1 MTDRCYRS
9 LGLHRGAAESDVRQ
23 AYRKKALL
31 LHPDRNPSGEE
42 AFKALHDDYEEAL
55 ADVKRRGVYRG
66 GLPPF
71 SSSPSPDLSAPWGS
85 AATPAGAAHRFAR
98 GAGTAHPPP
107 SAPFFTEKELFG
119 DSIPGG
125 WRDAGARRS
134 APTRGGSKTDCR
146 SDSEGRTAE
155 MKGSSSASSREAAA
169 ADVRWRRAHGARVPV
184 SAYEASGS
192 LPSPQPPSS
201 TCFSFTSD
209 GAQTRASAAAA
220 AGASSS
226 TQAQWDSFL
235 SREHPWQSSSAEVSD
250 AHAKGEARDTGKFMS
265 ARGCGGYAAENR
277 GSASVGEAAESTA
290 DRVYREAVFLH
301 RRMTK
306 RPTKGGETTAERTRA
321 YGDSSTTSCA
331 KQGDCHQWS
340 ERREYSTKTRS
351 GSSVKGTGLEAEP
364 KEKKELQHPSPGVG
378 ATQQRKVG
386 DDDEAST
393 GFDKSSVANDAGAK
407 PWRSAATQSAVSWS
421 DNTRAGNVFS
431 AHRHSVPAWHSDEWL
446 KRDDAQQSK
455 ILDERRLMQNAYLRY
470 RYTPNPSDVAEMSDM
485 DVYLMASLVEEL
497 HHQMQATMT
506 ARLSTGPCS
515 CCASAPRARQHLYF
529 SCAHPSVC
537 EGCYALGVSK
547 CPLCGAARA
556 ARPSPAPQP
565 AALSSPATEPG
576 GSTSASSVS
585 TSTRASLVSAA
596 TLSPTK
602 MPRPGHAPCTLAAEE
617 AEVRP
622 ADNSQDTETTLS
634 SVSTIASLT
643 CKDALAASVSSRSS
657 DAAVPTT
664 AARASAH
671 DE

>member
-23 AYRKKALL
+23 AYRRKALL

-66 GLPPF
+66 GLPPS
-71 SSSPSPDLSAPWGS
+71 SSSPSSDASAPWD
-85 AATPAGAAHRFAR
+85 AAAPPAGAAYRFAR
-98 GAGTAHPPP
+98 GASTAHRPP

-125 WRDAGARRS
+125 WRDAGARRG

-146 SDSEGRTAE
+146 SDSEGRTEE
-155 MKGSSSASSREAAA
+155 MKCSGSAGSREAAA

-209 GAQTRASAAAA
+209 GAQPRASAAAA

-226 TQAQWDSFL
+226 TKAQWDSFL
-235 SREHPWQSSSAEVSD
+235 SREHPWQSSSSEVSD
-250 AHAKGEARDTGKFMS
+250 AHAKGEARDTGKFTS
-265 ARGCGGYAAENR
+265 ARGFGGYAAENR
-277 GSASVGEAAESTA
+277 ESASVGEAAETTA

-301 RRMTK
+301 HRMTK
-306 RPTKGGETTAERTRA
+306 RSAKGGETAAERTRA
-321 YGDSSTTSCA
+321 YGDSCTSSCA
-331 KQGDCHQWS
+331 TQGDYYRRS
-340 ERREYSTKTRS
+340 ERREYGTKTRS
-351 GSSVKGTGLEAEP
+351 GSSVKGAGLEAEP
-364 KEKKELQHPSPGVG
+364 NEKKELQHPSLRVG

-386 DDDEAST
+386 DDDDAST
-393 GFDKSSVANDAGAK
+393 GFDNSSVANDAGAK
-407 PWRSAATQSAVSWS
+407 PWRSAATQSTVSWK
-421 DNTRAGNVFS
+421 DKTRAGNMFS
-431 AHRHSVPAWHSDEWL
+431 AHRHSVPAWHSDERL
-446 KRDDAQQSK
+446 KRDDALQST
-455 ILDERRLMQNAYLRY
+455 ILDERRLMQKAYLRY
-470 RYTPNPSDVAEMSDM
+470 RYTPNLSDVAEMSDM

-497 HHQMQATMT
+497 HHQMQATMS

-515 CCASAPRARQHLYF
+515 YCASTPRARQHLYF

-547 CPLCGAARA
+547 CPLCGAARVA
-556 ARPSPAPQP
+556 QPSPAPQP
-565 AALSSPATEPG
+565 AASSSPATEPG
-576 GSTSASSVS
+576 GSTSAS

-602 MPRPGHAPCTLAAEE
+602 MPRPGHVPCTLAAEE
-617 AEVRP
+617 GEVKP
-622 ADNSQDTETTLS
+622 ADNSQDTGATLSSLS
-634 SVSTIASLT
+634 SVSFVTGE
-643 CKDALAASVSSRSS
+643 DALAASVSSRFS

-664 AARASAH
+664 AARAAAH